1 MKDMLKDKLHFE
13 YEKFYL
19 SMVGT
24 SKANLF
30 ANSAEIELKKKIAA
44 YLLDTSDRWPEAV
57 RKRMQV
63 CDNVLEEAYR
73 YVVDH
78 PEEEWTKGV
87 NSFLHRTQWLNCA
100 GSEIMENSF

>member
-1 MKDMLKDKLHFE
+1 MKDLLKDKLHFE

-44 YLLDTSDRWPEAV
+44 YLLDTADHWPEAV

-73 YVVDH
+73 YVMDH
-78 PEEEWTKGV
+78 PEDGWVE
-87 NSFLHRTQWLNCA
+87 SLQILLRQ
-100 GSEIMENSF
+100 

>member
-1 MKDMLKDKLHFE
+1 MKDLLKDKLHFE

-44 YLLDTSDRWPEAV
+44 YLLDTADHWPEAV

-73 YVVDH
+73 YVMDH
-78 PEEEWTKGV
+78 TEEEWVG
-87 NSFLHRTQWLNCA
+87 SLQHFLEQ
-100 GSEIMENSF
+100 

>member
-44 YLLDTSDRWPEAV
+44 YLLDTADHWPEAV

-73 YVVDH
+73 YVMDH
-78 PEEEWTKGV
+78 TEEEWVG
-87 NSFLHRTQWLNCA
+87 SLQHFLEQ
-100 GSEIMENSF
+100 

>member
-1 MKDMLKDKLHFE
+1 MKDLLKDKLHFE

-24 SKANLF
+24 SKANMF

-44 YLLDTSDRWPEAV
+44 YLLDTADHWPESV

-73 YVVDH
+73 YVMDH
-78 PEEEWTKGV
+78 PEDGWVG
-87 NSFLHRTQWLNCA
+87 SLQHFLDQDCR
-100 GSEIMENSF
+100 